1 PETLEHVEAVLTVLG
16 LDHVEAGQ
24 LEVGPDEKPDRRR
37 VVDDQHGG
45 GHEVHATGA
54 LPLVGA
60 TSTRRSGPRSSGDR
74 APPSGGGSA
83 GSNPAGGAT
92 GDDTPSALLQGRYRA
107 RRRRPPG
114 RRRGAAAPH
123 RREPDQVP
131 GP

>member
-1 PETLEHVEAVLTVLG
+1 
-16 LDHVEAGQ
+16 
-24 LEVGPDEKPDRRR
+24 
-37 VVDDQHGG
+37 DDQHGG

-107 RRRRPPG
+107 RHRRPPG
-114 RRRGAAAPH
+114 RRRGAGAPH

-131 GP
+131 GPALVASGWRPASSDRADRLEDVHPRGPASG